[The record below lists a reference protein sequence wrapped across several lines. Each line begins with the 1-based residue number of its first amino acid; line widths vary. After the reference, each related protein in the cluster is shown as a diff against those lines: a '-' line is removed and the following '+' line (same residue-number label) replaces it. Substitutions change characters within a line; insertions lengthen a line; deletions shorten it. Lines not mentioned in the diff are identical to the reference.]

1 MTITIRN
8 TEEAAL
14 DFCADVL
21 DEYLETRLDEL
32 GTAFGMTLP
41 KHDLLVRGIA
51 EPNRTYRVGLGIRS
65 SQTSK
70 ELRHSMQKA
79 VFDVTSKIVLAGGAL
94 GLTSGAEVSRALA
107 LYTDAVGFVLQK
119 YVRGGRDGVYHCEE
133 NRKAPPRELI
143 GKDNAGNWGGTRE
156 CTVRVHQQQPI
167 V

>member
-1 MTITIRN
+1 MTITVRN

-21 DEYLETRLDEL
+21 DEYLEARLIEV
-32 GTAFGMTLP
+32 GAAFGMTLP
-41 KHDLLVRGIA
+41 KHDLLQRGIL
-51 EPNRTYRVGLGIRS
+51 EPNATSMVGIGIRS

-79 VFDVTSKIVLAGGAL
+79 VFDVTAKLGVAGGAL
-94 GLTSGAEVSRALA
+94 GLETGVEVSRALA
-107 LYTDAVGFVLQK
+107 LYTDAIGFVLQK

-133 NRKAPPRELI
+133 NRKAPPRELV
-143 GKDNAGNWGGTRE
+143 GQDKFGNWGGTRE
-156 CTVRVHQQQPI
+156 CTVRVFQQQPI